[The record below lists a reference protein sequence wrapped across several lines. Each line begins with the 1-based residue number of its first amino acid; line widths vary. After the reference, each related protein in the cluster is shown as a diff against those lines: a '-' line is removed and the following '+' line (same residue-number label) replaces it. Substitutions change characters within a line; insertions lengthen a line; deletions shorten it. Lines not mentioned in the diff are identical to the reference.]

1 MTDQV
6 PAYMR
11 GLHIDPG
18 FRTTEEAYE
27 YLKQCFPV
35 GRSTNGVKAVTGEPY
50 VTIIDGVG
58 AKAEGD
64 VAPTVETADAAWRAF
79 WEGLYRY
86 AETRLS
92 VREDCKLYFRK
103 LPELDQVGG
112 GCWVRARLLL
122 SAEPELSEGGLK
134 YAAIEPH
141 PPMKPGSPEPYGGET
156 DEQLP
161 AETGLEESVGELGR
175 RLHDRVGKLKGQGHD
190 PRCISIALTKIEEAG
205 LWIQQA
211 KKKGTF
217 F

>member
-11 GLHIDPG
+11 GLHFDPG

-35 GRSTNGVKAVTGEPY
+35 GRSTKGVKAVTGEPY

-64 VAPTVETADAAWRAF
+64 VAPAVETADAAWRAF

-122 SAEPELSEGGLK
+122 SAEPELTEGGMA

-141 PPMKPGSPEPYGGET
+141 PPIKPGDPVDP
-156 DEQLP
+156 P
-161 AETGLEESVGELGR
+161 IAAEAF
-175 RLHDRVGKLKGQGHD
+175 D
-190 PRCISIALTKIEEAG
+190 PRATPLEHRIEGLRNELKILKERGADARCIAIALTKLDEAQ
-205 LWIQQA
+205 LWVAHATA
-211 KKKGTF
+211 KGKVG
-217 F
+217 

>member
-35 GRSTNGVKAVTGEPY
+35 GRSTNGAKAVTGEPY
-50 VTIIDGVG
+50 VTIINEVG
-58 AKAEGD
+58 PKPAGD
-64 VAPTVETADAAWRAF
+64 PAHSYDTASAAWQAF

-86 AETRLS
+86 AESKLS
-92 VREDCKLYFRK
+92 VREDCKLYFRV
-103 LPELDQVGG
+103 LPTASQNDDDERYI
-112 GCWVRARLLL
+112 VRARLLL
-122 SAEPELSEGGLK
+122 SAEPELTEGGMK

-141 PPMKPGSPEPYGGET
+141 PPIKPGDPINPPRATEV
-156 DEQLP
+156 
-161 AETGLEESVGELGR
+161 ETGLEETVQSLGR
-175 RLHDRVGKLKGQGHD
+175 RLHDRVGALKLKGHD